1 MPILFEIDLIN
12 LAWLGGIKI
21 VEHHHHQRLQ
31 KMLHRAH
38 MTSNKILTVAKFYMQ
53 TKTRFRPEPVYSN
66 TFRVHKQKMF

>member
-31 KMLHRAH
+31 ALLHD
-38 MTSNKILTVAKFYMQ
+38 SIEQ
-53 TKTRFRPEPVYSN
+53 I
-66 TFRVHKQKMF
+66 